1 MLRIHYAIEHKKK
14 QDFFYKNKENIKYL
28 TILWANAIILRSEE
42 KESRVSTLTLAQMSD
57 YGLYED
63 NEAQGVFLCG

>member
-1 MLRIHYAIEHKKK
+1 MLRIHYAIEHNKK

-42 KESRVSTLTLAQMSD
+42 KESRVSTLTLAQRRD
-57 YGLYED
+57 
-63 NEAQGVFLCG
+63 